1 MNKYVNQ
8 PFANDVQQ
16 GEMESFTEIHPLAKL
31 WAFRF
36 LVELGGAKEFISDNC
51 FNNQWIAKQLGF
63 SEPLLNDQ
71 FNEQAAYQELK
82 QLHQNIEQQ
91 HLNQP
96 FQFSEEL
103 QFNLKLLQQLLD
115 LNDVESLILGFVILL
130 NSEQLLDDI
139 ADTLGELTASKTL
152 RALAIVLDV
161 PYEEIRQ
168 ALSTQ
173 GRLHRSGLVSLQQY
187 YRNYLR
193 IKLSLVSNQLVDK
206 LLVKA
211 NDVMDLFT
219 GTINKSDRAELT
231 IQDYPHLQKDL
242 NLLLAYLKQVK
253 NTKQKGVNIF
263 LYGSSGTGKT
273 QLCKV
278 LAAELA
284 VQLFEISYEDA
295 DGDAISATGRLCA
308 YRAAQCIFD
317 SQSALLMFDEVEDV
331 FNDTENGMGMKS
343 TAQSRK
349 AWVNRI
355 LEQNQTPT
363 IWVSNS
369 DQLDPA
375 FIRRFDMVLEIKVP
389 PKKQR
394 MNFILKQ
401 CGHELDPMY
410 QEAFSNIEQ
419 LSPAILNRSYKVAKM
434 AKMHNDDLALPNSMT
449 KLISNTLKAQ
459 GFRAVKLQDSNA
471 LPQFYDL
478 SYINTPSNLKDIAT
492 GIQRHGFGRLC
503 LYGASGTGKT
513 AFARWLAEFI
523 DQPLL
528 IKRGSD
534 LISPWVGQTEQNLAQ
549 AFAEAE
555 EQQAVLLLDE
565 VDSLL
570 QDRRQAS
577 KSWEISQVNE
587 FLVQMESF
595 NGIVVATTNRFEEL
609 DQAALRRF
617 DFKMHFDFL
626 TYAQRFALLEN
637 VCQQLNLEI
646 DEAQIKTQLQ
656 GLNRLCAGDFAVIV
670 RQACFQPFNNVN
682 AVLQHLHEEMAV
694 KYKTSQNIG
703 FTASN

>member
-1 MNKYVNQ
+1 M
-8 PFANDVQQ
+8 A
-16 GEMESFTEIHPLAKL
+16 H
-31 WAFRF
+31 
-36 LVELGGAKEFISDNC
+36 
-51 FNNQWIAKQLGF
+51 
-63 SEPLLNDQ
+63 
-71 FNEQAAYQELK
+71 QELN
-82 QLHQNIEQQ
+82 QLYQNIEQQ
-91 HLNQP
+91 HLTKP
-96 FQFSEEL
+96 FQLSAEL

-115 LNDVESLILGFVILL
+115 LNDVECLILAFVVLL

-139 ADTLGELTASKTL
+139 ADTIGELTASKTL
-152 RALAIVLDV
+152 RAMTVVLKV
-161 PYEEIRQ
+161 PYDDIRQ
-168 ALSTQ
+168 ALSVQ
-173 GRLHRSGLVSLQQY
+173 GRLHRSGLISVQQH

-193 IKLSLVSNQLVDK
+193 GKLSLVSNQLVDK
-206 LLVKA
+206 LLVQA
-211 NDVMDLFT
+211 NDVMDLFA
-219 GTINKSDRAELT
+219 GTINKSDAAELT
-231 IQDYPHLQKDL
+231 LQDYPHLEKDL
-242 NLLLAYLKQVK
+242 SLLLAYLKQVK
-253 NTKQKGVNIF
+253 NNKQKGVNIF

-278 LAAELA
+278 IAKQLA
-284 VQLFEISYEDA
+284 VQLFEISYEDE

-317 SQSALLMFDEVEDV
+317 SQSALLMFDEIEDV

-355 LEQNQTPT
+355 LEQNRTPT

-375 FIRRFDMVLEIKVP
+375 FIRRFDLVLEIKVP

-394 MNFILKQ
+394 LQFIAKQ
-401 CGHELDPMY
+401 CTTDDVEPLY
-410 QEAFSNIEQ
+410 QEAFANVEQ

-434 AKMHNDDLALPNSMT
+434 AKIQNETLVVQGSMR

-459 GFRAVKLQDSNA
+459 GFQAVKLQDSNA
-471 LPQFYDL
+471 LPKFYDL
-478 SYINTPSNLKDIAT
+478 NYINTKADLQQIVK
-492 GIQRHGFGRLC
+492 GIQQHGFGRLC

-513 AFARWLAEFI
+513 AFARWLAEYL

-528 IKRGSD
+528 VKRGSD
-534 LISPWVGQTEQNLAQ
+534 LISPWVGQTEQNLAK
-549 AFAEAE
+549 AFSDAE

-565 VDSLL
+565 VDGLL
-570 QDRRQAS
+570 QDRRQAT

-626 TYAQRFALLEN
+626 SYAQRLTLLEN
-637 VCQQLNLEI
+637 VCEQLHLEVN
-646 DEAQIKTQLQ
+646 EAQVKNQLHS
-656 GLNRLCAGDFAVIV
+656 LNKLSAGDFAVII
-670 RQACFQPFNNVN
+670 RQACFKPFEHVN
-682 AVLQHLHEEMAV
+682 AVLQHLEEEMSV
-694 KYKTSQNIG
+694 KYKISGKMG
-703 FTASN
+703 F